1 MDYRKSNRLMPK
13 QLMAGGTV
21 LLAIGLLVDLQ
32 RLPFFMSKKNS
43 EEVCQQIGRS
53 QAKLSRSQL
62 AKFLVVPEG
71 DQKQKVRDI
80 LKEPYCNLAGLQIRA
95 GATAQRE
102 AYLLDFDP
110 QTWLVVLYEGDQYA
124 GYRFSIH

>member
-1 MDYRKSNRLMPK
+1 MDHPKPNRLPK
-13 QLMAGGTV
+13 QFMAGGSV
-21 LLAIGLLVDLQ
+21 LLAIGLVLDLQ

-53 QAKLSRSQL
+53 QAKLSRAQL